1 MSPAALFSFG
11 QMKCLQAATHCSLCE
26 THGHTSTLTHAYTPI
41 SNIHAHIGGQTHNR
55 KGVTWVA
62 KKHVSKVCQAYLMG
76 QRVFKSILFCIVS
89 GLPRV
94 AKCKITHTWYSEHL
108 KYRDRDGGESL
119 HHQGS
124 PLAAG
129 VMGSCSISRVKVV
142 ASNLTLPA
150 FWDTEWGMD
159 H

>member
-1 MSPAALFSFG
+1 MPTGSN
-11 QMKCLQAATHCSLCE
+11 
-26 THGHTSTLTHAYTPI
+26 TLLYLWNTW
-41 SNIHAHIGGQTHNR
+41 AHINLNAGVYTYIQYSRTYWWANSQSGAR